1 MANDLR
7 ISVIGLGAMGA
18 GIANNILAAGFP
30 VTVYNRSPQRAATL
44 VAAGAK
50 AAASALEAARN
61 ADVVITMLSDDAA
74 TEAVV
79 FGEQGILAGLA
90 KGGIHI
96 AMSTISEA
104 LSARLTVAHQEA
116 GQYFVAAPVLGRPDA
131 AAAGKLF
138 VAVAGP
144 SAAIERVRPVLEKI
158 GQRITIV
165 GETPAQG
172 HLLKLIANFM
182 ISSVLE
188 SLGES
193 TALAQK
199 GGIAPEAMMDFL
211 TNSIFSAPIYKTYGA
226 IIAKQTFEPVGF
238 ALPLGQK
245 DNRLVLQS
253 AETHQVPMPFAS
265 VVRDRFLSARAQGYD
280 DLDWSAI
287 ARLSLTDAGLVS
299 GKEGWKK

>member
-1 MANDLR
+1 
-7 ISVIGLGAMGA
+7 
-18 GIANNILAAGFP
+18 
-30 VTVYNRSPQRAATL
+30 
-44 VAAGAK
+44 
-50 AAASALEAARN
+50 
-61 ADVVITMLSDDAA
+61 MLSDDAA

-116 GQYFVAAPVLGRPDA
+116 GHYFVAAPVLGRPDA

-158 GQRITIV
+158 GQRITVV

-211 TNSIFSAPIYKTYGA
+211 TNSIFSAPLYKTYGP
-226 IIAKQTFEPVGF
+226 IIANQTFVPVGF

-280 DLDWSAI
+280 DLDWSAND
-287 ARLSLTDAGLVS
+287 ARRLVFQPAGGRVHAGVYGLLDRRARGPGHGGRVLVGDMVHRVGTERDQVLRHLRLPCPGGLLRPCPDS
-299 GKEGWKK
+299 